1 MKILQLKR
9 AFCSTWLRMLIPFIF
24 IVFIVFGACKK
35 ESSNGSAAS
44 QQEEFANV
52 TSQSDAEAEV
62 TFDDVFDNVMGV
74 NNEVGIGGTGVFGRI
89 VETSAG
95 PSSNDNKVAGMD
107 SLPPCFTVT
116 IIQISTANRFPLKAI
131 IDFGTGCTGRDGRT
145 RKGKIIV
152 TYSGRMIL
160 PGSSA
165 STTFDGYY
173 INDTKVEG
181 THTVTNSSTQTV
193 KSFTIDVTNAKL
205 THSDG
210 SFLQWNSSETI
221 SQTDGVLTPIPVDDV
236 FNLSGHTNGLVQKDN
251 KLFEWSTAI
260 TSPLV
265 KRFSCHWIV
274 KGTVNIQKGN
284 AAIAVLDYGT
294 GDCDSKA
301 SFTVNGVVHEITL
314 H

>member
-9 AFCSTWLRMLIPFIF
+9 TLGKTWLPTLIPFIF
-24 IVFIVFGACKK
+24 IAFLIFVGCKK
-35 ESSNGSAAS
+35 ESSNGSVAS

-74 NNEVGIGGTGVFGRI
+74 NSEVAIGGTGVFGRM
-89 VETSAG
+89 VETSTG
-95 PSSNDNKVAGMD
+95 TGSNDNKVAGTD
-107 SLPPCFTVT
+107 TLPPCFTVT
-116 IIQISTANRFPLKAI
+116 ITQLSTANRFPLKAV
-131 IDFGTGCTGRDGRT
+131 IDFGSGCTGRDGRT
-145 RKGKIIV
+145 RRGKIIV

-181 THTVTNSSTQTV
+181 THTITNSSTLTV

-205 THSDG
+205 THTDG
-210 SFLQWNSSETI
+210 SFIQWNSSATI
-221 SQTDGVLTPIPVDDV
+221 SQTDGSLTPIPVDDV
-236 FNLSGHTNGLVQKDN
+236 FNLSGHTNGIVQKDN

-265 KRFSCHWIV
+265 KRFACHWIV

-294 GDCDSKA
+294 GDCDNKA
-301 SFTVNGVVHEITL
+301 TFTVNGVAHEITL

>member
-1 MKILQLKR
+1 MKILQRKI
-9 AFCSTWLRMLIPFIF
+9 ATGNTWLRMLIPFIF
-24 IVFIVFGACKK
+24 IAFIVFGACKK
-35 ESSNGSAAS
+35 EDSNGSVAS

-52 TSQSDAEAEV
+52 TSQSDAEAEG

-74 NNEVGIGGTGVFGRI
+74 NSEVAVGGTGVFGRM
-89 VETSAG
+89 VETSTG
-95 PSSNDNKVAGMD
+95 PGSNDNREAGTDTVA
-107 SLPPCFTVT
+107 CFTVT
-116 IIQISTANRFPLKAI
+116 ITQLSTANRFPLRAV
-131 IDFGTGCTGRDGRT
+131 IDFGSGCTGRDGRT

-152 TYSGRMIL
+152 TYSGRLIL

-181 THTVTNSSTQTV
+181 THTITNSSTGSV
-193 KSFTIDVTNAKL
+193 KSFTIDVANAKL

-210 SFLQWNSSETI
+210 SFIQWNSSFTI
-221 SQTDGVLTPIPVDDV
+221 SQTDGTLTPIPVDDV
-236 FNLSGHTNGLVQKDN
+236 FNLSGHTNGIAQKDN
-251 KLFEWSTAI
+251 KVFEWSTAI
-260 TSPLV
+260 TSPLI

-294 GDCDSKA
+294 GDCDNKA